1 MFATFRFQGSYRD
14 FKKHHGLNELV
25 ETIISFQ
32 VTLLKLKSIS
42 RNYKHS
48 KALHPI
54 RGIAGN
60 ISLDLRLRVW
70 EDSIRLEDTEGYYVG
85 ICGRFILSIKNHK
98 GYFAYVMLQLILYF
112 SSFLLF
118 LCFKFIS
125 LHYHNPNRQR
135 KNKH

>member
-1 MFATFRFQGSYRD
+1 MFATFRFQRFLSRYR
-14 FKKHHGLNELV
+14 KHRGLNELV

-32 VTLLKLKSIS
+32 VTLLKLKSTS

-85 ICGRFILSIKNHK
+85 IIMWTV
-98 GYFAYVMLQLILYF
+98 YVVHQE
-112 SSFLLF
+112 
-118 LCFKFIS
+118 
-125 LHYHNPNRQR
+125 P
-135 KNKH
+135 

>member
-14 FKKHHGLNELV
+14 LKKHHGLNELV

-32 VTLLKLKSIS
+32 VTLLKLKSTS

-48 KALHPI
+48 KALHSI

-85 ICGRFILSIKNHK
+85 IIMWTV
-98 GYFAYVMLQLILYF
+98 YVVLFCLCNVAVNFVFQLIF
-112 SSFLLF
+112 VVSLF
-118 LCFKFIS
+118 QI
-125 LHYHNPNRQR
+125 H
-135 KNKH
+135 

>member
-14 FKKHHGLNELV
+14 LKKHHGLNKLV

-32 VTLLKLKSIS
+32 VTLLKLKSTS

-48 KALHPI
+48 KALHSI
-54 RGIAGN
+54 RGIAGNNN

-85 ICGRFILSIKNHK
+85 IIMWTV
-98 GYFAYVMLQLILYF
+98 YVVHQE
-112 SSFLLF
+112 
-118 LCFKFIS
+118 
-125 LHYHNPNRQR
+125 P
-135 KNKH
+135 